1 MLNELKRELNYT
13 ITENGAVTH
22 KTSNSYVLDYFA
34 QGSALR
40 NRNEA
45 NIIRLFTKSFS
56 EDPLLTMKILFYSR
70 DIRGGQGERNTFRK
84 IIKYLANNHT
94 DTMRKNIELIPE
106 FGRWDDVYALFNTK
120 LESEI
125 ITLIKNQ
132 LNKDLTSEKPSLL
145 AKWLKSENTSSKES
159 RILANKTREL
169 LGMTPKSYR
178 KTLSL
183 LRKRINIVESKI
195 SKKNYKEIDYSKVP
209 SNASLKYRQAFYR
222 NDEERYSEY
231 LDLLSKGKVK
241 VNTKAL
247 YPYQLVSKALGY
259 PSAEEKQLLNS
270 MWDNLPDFIG
280 DNNENNI
287 AVVDTS
293 GSMSG
298 TPMEVA
304 ISLGLYL
311 AERNKGAFKNHFI
324 TFADNPELVEVVGSN
339 FCEKVNNISNA
350 NWGMSTN
357 IEATFNLILNTA
369 IKNKLP
375 QEELPSRIFII
386 SDMEFN
392 QIENNYW
399 SWECVKTRNDT
410 VLFQQIRE
418 RFEYY
423 GYKMPRLVFWNVDSR
438 NDNIPMTMNDD
449 GVQLVSGANPILFET
464 LLHNEFIGAYEIMLK
479 EIGKERYN
487 CITV

>member
-13 ITENGAVTH
+13 TTENGAITH

-40 NRNEA
+40 NRDEVD
-45 NIIRLFTKSFS
+45 IIRLFTKSFS

-70 DIRGGQGERNTFRK
+70 DIRGGQGERDTFRK

-94 DTMRKNIELIPE
+94 DTMRKNIEFIPE
-106 FGRWDDVYALFNTK
+106 FGRWDDVYALFDTK
-120 LESEI
+120 LENEAIS
-125 ITLIKNQ
+125 LIKNQ
-132 LNKDLTSEKPSLL
+132 LNEDIISEKPSLL

-169 LGMTPKSYR
+169 LKMTPKNYR

-183 LRKRINIVESKI
+183 LRKRIDIVESKI
-195 SKKNYKEIDYSKVP
+195 SNKNYKEIDYSKVP

-222 NDEERYSEY
+222 NDGERYSKY
-231 LDLLSKGKVK
+231 LDLLSEGKVK
-241 VNTKAL
+241 VNTKTL
-247 YPYQLVSKALGY
+247 YPYQLVSKALDY
-259 PSAEEKQLLNS
+259 PSIEEKQLLNS

-287 AVVDTS
+287 AVIDTS
-293 GSMSG
+293 DSMDG

-339 FCEKVNNISNA
+339 FCEKVHNISNA
-350 NWGMSTN
+350 NWEMSTN
-357 IEATFNLILNTA
+357 IESTFNLILNTA

-392 QIENNYW
+392 QIENNSW
-399 SWECVKTRNDT
+399 SWSDT
-410 VLFQQIRE
+410 PNRDDKALFEKLKE
-418 RFEYY
+418 RFKKY
-423 GYKMPRLVFWNVDSR
+423 GYDMPKLVFWNVDSR
-438 NDNIPMTMNDD
+438 NDNIPMTMNDE

-464 LLHNEFIGAYEIMLK
+464 LLNNEFIGAYEIMLK
-479 EIGKERYN
+479 EINKERYN